1 MRSPHDLAQKLGKKL
16 GGSQILL
23 GSVQSGGSQQDILMA
38 STKTKNDPV
47 QPVRNLVLVL
57 GDQLDIQSSAL
68 ADVDA
73 GKDLILMAEVAE
85 ESTHVWS
92 SKPRTAYF
100 LAAMRHFR
108 LLLQA
113 SGHQVRYLALGEH
126 KFTSLAEAIDDAIKR
141 HGPQKVIV
149 TEPGDWRIEKM
160 LTETCARN
168 HVPLAIRED
177 QHFLISRRDFAEWAG
192 GYKQLRMEFF
202 YRMMRK
208 RYDVL
213 MEKEQPVG
221 GRWNYDSENRGA
233 FGKAGPKEI
242 PALPAF
248 DHDDIT
254 RGALVDVEKHFAN
267 HPGSLDHFNWP
278 VTREHALIALNDFI
292 EHRLPQFG
300 EYQDAMWTDQP
311 FLYHS
316 LLSASLNVKLLNPR
330 EVIAAAIEAHRNG
343 KAPLEAVEGFV
354 RQILGWR
361 EFIRGMYWLDMPD
374 MREANFFNHRRKLP
388 AWYWTGNTQ
397 MNCMKQV
404 IGQTLEY
411 GYAHHI
417 QRLMVTGIW
426 ALLAEISPQQI
437 EDWYLAVY
445 VDAVDWVEL
454 PNVAGMA
461 IYANGGRFTSKPY
474 IASGQYV
481 NRMSNYC
488 RGCRYKPDVK
498 TGEKACPFTALYWNF
513 LDKHEQ
519 LLQEN
524 PRTSLMA
531 RNITRLTK
539 DERVAIRDH
548 AQNLLQR
555 LETL

>member
-1 MRSPHDLAQKLGKKL
+1 MPK
-16 GGSQILL
+16 IN
-23 GSVQSGGSQQDILMA
+23 SVQSI
-38 STKTKNDPV
+38 
-47 QPVRNLVLVL
+47 RNLILVL
-57 GDQLDIQSSAL
+57 GDQLDCKSSAL
-68 ADVDA
+68 ADADA
-73 GKDLILMAEVAE
+73 SKDLILMAEVAE

-113 SGHQVRYLALGEH
+113 SGHQICYLALGEH
-126 KFTSLAEAIDDAIKR
+126 KFASLADALDTAIKR
-141 HGPQKVIV
+141 HGPQKVIM
-149 TEPGDWRIEKM
+149 TESGDWRVEKT

-168 HVPLAIRED
+168 HIPLAIRED
-177 QHFLISRRDFAEWAG
+177 RHFLISRRDFAEWAR

-208 RYDVL
+208 THDVL
-213 MEKEQPVG
+213 MENGQPAG

-233 FGKAGPKEI
+233 FGKAGPKDI
-242 PALPAF
+242 PLPPKF
-248 DHDDIT
+248 DHDSIT
-254 RGALVDVEKHFAN
+254 RGALADVEQRFAN
-267 HPGSLDHFNWP
+267 HPGSLDQFNWP
-278 VTREHALIALNDFI
+278 VTRDDALIALSDFV

-300 EYQDAMWTDQP
+300 GYQDAMWADQP
-311 FLYHS
+311 VLYHS
-316 LLSASLNVKLLNPR
+316 LLSAALNLKLLNPR
-330 EVIAAAIEAHRNG
+330 EVIAAAIEAHRAG

-361 EFIRGMYWLDMPD
+361 EFIRGMYWLDMPA
-374 MREANFFNHRRKLP
+374 MREANFFDHQNMLP

-404 IGQTLEY
+404 ISQTLEY

-417 QRLMVTGIW
+417 QRLMVTGVW

-445 VDAVDWVEL
+445 VDAIDWVEL

-474 IASGQYV
+474 IASGQYI

-488 RGCRYKPDVK
+488 RSCRYKPDVK

-519 LLQEN
+519 LLLEN

-531 RNITRLTK
+531 KNIARLSD
-539 DERVAIRDH
+539 DERAAIRVH
-548 AQNLLQR
+548 AQHLLQH
-555 LETL
+555 LDAL

>member
-1 MRSPHDLAQKLGKKL
+1 MTSKKP
-16 GGSQILL
+16 
-23 GSVQSGGSQQDILMA
+23 
-38 STKTKNDPV
+38 KTDPAR
-47 QPVRNLVLVL
+47 PIRNLILVL
-57 GDQLDIQSSAL
+57 GDQLNSDSSAL
-68 ADVDA
+68 ADFDSD
-73 GKDLILMAEVAE
+73 KDLILMAEVAG

-92 SKPRTAYF
+92 SKSRSGYF

-108 LLLQA
+108 QALQA
-113 SGHQVRYLALGEH
+113 NGQQVLYLALGEH
-126 KFTSLAEAIDDAIKR
+126 QFSSLAEAVEDKIKR
-141 HGPQKVIV
+141 HCPQKIILV
-149 TEPGDWRIEKM
+149 EPGDWRVEKM

-168 HVPLAIRED
+168 HVPLAVRED
-177 QHFLISRRDFAEWAG
+177 RHFLISRRDFAEWAG

-208 RYDVL
+208 RHRVL
-213 MEKEQPVG
+213 MDAEQPAG

-233 FGKAGPKEI
+233 FGKAGPKDV
-242 PALPAF
+242 PLSPKF
-248 DHDDIT
+248 DHDGVT
-254 RGALVDVEKHFAN
+254 RAALADVEKHFAN
-267 HPGSLDHFNWP
+267 HPGSLNQFNWP
-278 VTREHALIALNDFI
+278 VTREQALIALDDFI
-292 EHRLPQFG
+292 KHRLPQFG
-300 EYQDAMWTDQP
+300 EYQDAMWTGQP

-316 LLSASLNVKLLNPR
+316 LLSAALNVKLLNPR
-330 EVIAAAIEAHRNG
+330 EVITAAIDAHRNG

-354 RQILGWR
+354 RQVLGWR
-361 EFIRGMYWLDMPD
+361 EFIRGVYWLDMPA
-374 MREANFFNHRRKLP
+374 MREANYFKHQRALP
-388 AWYWTGNTQ
+388 SWYWNGKTQ
-397 MNCMKQV
+397 MNCMMQV

-461 IYANGGRFTSKPY
+461 IYANSGRFTSKPY
-474 IASGQYV
+474 IASGQYI

-488 RGCRYKPDVK
+488 RGCRYQPEIR

-513 LDKHEQ
+513 LDKHEK
-519 LLQEN
+519 LLMEN

-531 RNITRLTK
+531 RNITRLAE
-539 DERVAIRDH
+539 DERAAIRDH
-548 AQNLLQR
+548 AQHLLQR